1 MREEEAPVDKGLR
14 AELALKERNS
24 AIKGR
29 GWRGGGTIQGDKVIG
44 QSLKEA
50 QKRFIQL
57 IAAVH
62 EHKRCYGGSQ
72 LFRLFSGSS
81 MMSHFVM
88 L

>member
-50 QKRFIQL
+50 QKRFIQVN
-57 IAAVH
+57 AAAH
-62 EHKRCYGGSQ
+62 EHKHCYAG
-72 LFRLFSGSS
+72 FSIVQT
-81 MMSHFVM
+81 FFLAVQ
-88 L
+88 